1 MSLSHP
7 IISVVIPSYNHAHLI
22 SRALASVLAQDWPHL
37 DIVVVDNHSS
47 DNTDEVIASFADSRI
62 RLLKVHN
69 DGVIAVSRNMG
80 ICASQGEWVAFLDS
94 DDWWSSDKLIRC
106 SQYFDRADFIYHRL
120 RIVASGWRY
129 VWPRYIG
136 SWQVAPPVL
145 QHLLVS
151 GNPIATSSV
160 MVRRSHLEQVG
171 GFDERKEIVAAE
183 DFDLWLRISALT
195 DRFCFVRASLGYYL
209 FSMQSASRRDMS
221 LPMRA
226 VQVAHSHHLST
237 QQRVR
242 ADVHAAYAAGRYAWR
257 NGDLVR
263 ARTELSKSL
272 RWGPVDLCLK
282 SLLMLLVIWLSKSLR
297 TSLPEPRRDR

>member
-1 MSLSHP
+1 MSYP

-22 SRALASVLAQDWPHL
+22 GRALASVLAQDWPNL

-47 DNTDEVIASFADSRI
+47 DNTDEVVTSFADSRI

-69 DGVIAVSRNMG
+69 EGVIAVSRNVG
-80 ICASQGEWVAFLDS
+80 ISAAQGDWVAFLDS

-106 SQYFDRADFIYHRL
+106 SQHFDGADLIYHRL
-120 RIVASGWRY
+120 RIIASGWRY

-136 SWQVAPPVL
+136 SWQVAKPVL
-145 QHLLVS
+145 QHLLMS

-160 MVRRSHLEQVG
+160 MVRRSLLEQVG
-171 GFDERKEIVAAE
+171 GFNERKEIVAAE
-183 DFDLWLRISALT
+183 DFDTWLRISTLT

-221 LPMRA
+221 LPMRQ
-226 VQVAHSHHLST
+226 VQAAHAHHLSE
-237 QQRVR
+237 QQRERVD
-242 ADVHAAYAAGRYAWR
+242 AHAAYAAGRYAWR
-257 NGDLVR
+257 HGDLVR
-263 ARTELSKSL
+263 ARNELCKSL

-282 SLLMLLVIWLSKSLR
+282 SLLMLLVIWLSELRR
-297 TSLPEPRRDR
+297 TSSPGPRKL